1 MTLKELVDNGWFV
14 RVIIVLW
21 LISVA
26 FVVFLLGRVDWIVHH
41 ELYNFGLQFSPEWA
55 MDYWATFRMI
65 YVFLAAPIVLSVV
78 YLGLEFWRFARGGR
92 SRAMRAE
99 ALGAVE
105 PMKTRQK
112 EKATEQNHMLIS
124 CPKCKR
130 VFSKPLVML
139 DFSTGRSR
147 LVNVCPYC
155 NFVLGWG
162 EAEKEDVG
170 LLDLEK
176 RREVKG

>member
-1 MTLKELVDNGWFV
+1 MAWKEMLDSGWFV
-14 RVIIVLW
+14 KIVLVLW
-21 LISVA
+21 
-26 FVVFLLGRVDWIVHH
+26 FVSAGFIMYLLWRVDWIVHH

-55 MDYWATFRMI
+55 LDYWAVFRMI
-65 YVFLAAPIVLSVV
+65 YVFLAIPIFLSGAYFAFEV
-78 YLGLEFWRFARGGR
+78 WRFVKGSRGP
-92 SRAMRAE
+92 MVKAE
-99 ALGAVE
+99 APKPKPLGA
-105 PMKTRQK
+105 RQK
-112 EKATEQNHMLIS
+112 PAVAEQNHMLIS

-155 NFVLGWG
+155 NFTLSWG
-162 EAEKEDVG
+162 GAEKEDVG

-176 RREVKG
+176 RKEVRG